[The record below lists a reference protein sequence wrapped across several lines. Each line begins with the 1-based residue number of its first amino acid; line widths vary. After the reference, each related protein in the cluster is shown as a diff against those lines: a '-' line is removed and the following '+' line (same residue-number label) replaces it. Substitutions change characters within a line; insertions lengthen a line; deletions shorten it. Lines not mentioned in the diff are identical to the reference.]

1 MWIYVPTVLQVLFIK
16 TGFENNLSL
25 PNVAKNLIYVPK
37 AMFRIKKDGRKND
50 GKNDRTS
57 KLIQ

>member
-1 MWIYVPTVLQVLFIK
+1 MIRSSLLILIVIFNTVNSGKIQ
-16 TGFENNLSL
+16 
-25 PNVAKNLIYVPK
+25 